1 MLDEG
6 LVRAVLGALVE
17 LFCWGWSGF
26 GRIFPAVGRWVFN
39 DLFRAKRLLHP
50 FFEGVLGFIV
60 IVSIVVA
67 VGYFAAPA
75 MA

>member
-6 LVRAVLGALVE
+6 LVRAVLSALVE
-17 LFCWGWSGF
+17 VFCWGWSGF

-50 FFEGVLGFIV
+50 VFEGVLGFVVLI
-60 IVSIVVA
+60 SIVVA
-67 VGYFAAPA
+67 VGYLVAPA

>member
-6 LVRAVLGALVE
+6 LVRAVGSFLIE

-50 FFEGVLGFIV
+50 FFEGVLGFVV
-60 IVSIVVA
+60 IITIVVS
-67 VGYFAAPA
+67 VVSFAAPA
-75 MA
+75 MS